1 MALLRPN
8 GTITMRDVARDI
20 QGRYILN
27 EARSKLRYEPP
38 PMRLNDPDLTTQ
50 YDKEARVRE
59 KLAKL
64 RVATRML

>member
-20 QGRYILN
+20 QGRYILS

-50 YDKEARVRE
+50 YDREARVRE